1 VRRRLLISTGLIA
14 LVAVLVL
21 GVPLGLVGSRLLRQR
36 AEARLEREAD
46 AAAVVLG
53 RRLRDGRRVDT
64 GAVAPLARP
73 GHRLLV
79 VLPDGRRLA
88 AGPAVGHDPLS
99 AEAARAGAL
108 RVIAFAPAIERT
120 DDVGGVWLAVVV
132 LSLLAVGT
140 AVALALVQARR
151 LAAPMERLAA
161 RAGRVAEPGVRVD
174 ARPTGIAEVDRIGA
188 ALAAADRQVEDVLRR
203 EREFSDNASH
213 QLRTPLTGLRMRL
226 EELRALAASDAA
238 VAEADAALAQTDR
251 LMDTIEHLETLARGR
266 AADAAGTDLARV
278 VAEHVAAEW
287 APRFAAAGRTL
298 RVSAGPGAP
307 ARLTPESV
315 RQVVD
320 VLLDNALRHGAGATS
335 VAVVADGA
343 GARLRVRDDG
353 PGVPADRAE
362 RLFERGW
369 SSRDGSGVGLAVARE
384 LVRREGGDL
393 ILARARPACF
403 EVAVPSPNA
412 DEPGRR

>member
-79 VLPDGRRLA
+79 VLPDGRRLE

-151 LAAPMERLAA
+151 LAAPMERLAS

-174 ARPTGIAEVDRIGA
+174 AHPTGIAEVDRIGA

-226 EELRALAASDAA
+226 EELRTLASSDAA
-238 VAEADAALAQTDR
+238 VAEADAALAQADR
-251 LMDTIEHLETLARGR
+251 LMDTIEHLETLARGP
-266 AADAAGTDLARV
+266 APDAAGADLARV

-287 APRFAAAGRTL
+287 APRFAAAGRAL
-298 RVSAGPGAP
+298 RVSAGAGAP

-343 GARLRVRDDG
+343 GVRLRVRDDG

-393 ILARARPACF
+393 VLARARPACF
-403 EVAVPSPNA
+403 EVAVPSPDA
-412 DEPGRR
+412 GERGRA